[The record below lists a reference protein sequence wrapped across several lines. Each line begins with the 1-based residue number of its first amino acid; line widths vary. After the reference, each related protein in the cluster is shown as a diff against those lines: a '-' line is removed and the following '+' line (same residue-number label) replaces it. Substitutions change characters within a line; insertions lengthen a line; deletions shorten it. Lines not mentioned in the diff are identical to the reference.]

1 MSKTRNRNKSRQRPR
16 RSSIAASR
24 ARQEAAPPPG
34 PAPDA
39 HQLDLL
45 LRLWEN
51 SEFALADIA
60 DALDLPMPA
69 FMALLK
75 RPEVVELLE
84 QLGDLLDLRLRHT
97 AARIAPRAIE
107 TLEAVQTEAE
117 QAATSTPVSPEAIQ
131 ADRRAATSRNQRRLA
146 ATAALAHHRALNA
159 PRHALKLTNPPSDP
173 SEAMLHRGGMAMQ
186 SMAMSNAKPTPMQ
199 QSA

>member
-16 RSSIAASR
+16 RSSTAASH
-24 ARQEAAPPPG
+24 APQEPAAPPG

-60 DALDLPMPA
+60 DALNLPMPA

-75 RPEVVELLE
+75 RPEVVELLQ
-84 QLGDLLDLRLRHT
+84 QLGDLLELRLRHT

-117 QAATSTPVSPEAIQ
+117 KASASTPVSPEAIQ

-146 ATAALAHHRALNA
+146 ATAALAHHRALRTPPKPLRFPKQEPTDEPADQKRDPA
-159 PRHALKLTNPPSDP
+159 PQ
-173 SEAMLHRGGMAMQ
+173 SEPAPA
-186 SMAMSNAKPTPMQ
+186 AA
-199 QSA
+199 A

>member
-1 MSKTRNRNKSRQRPR
+1 MSKTRNRNKPRPKPR
-16 RSSIAASR
+16 RSSSTSRDRQGAA
-24 ARQEAAPPPG
+24 APPG

-45 LRLWEN
+45 LRLWED
-51 SEFALADIA
+51 STFALADIA
-60 DALDLPMPA
+60 DALGMPMPA

-75 RPEVVELLE
+75 RPEVVELLQ

-117 QAATSTPVSPEAIQ
+117 EASASTPVSPEAIQ

-146 ATAALAHHRALNA
+146 ATAALAHHRALRTPPKPLRFPKQEPTDASVDQKRDPA
-159 PRHALKLTNPPSDP
+159 PQ
-173 SEAMLHRGGMAMQ
+173 SEPAPA
-186 SMAMSNAKPTPMQ
+186 AA
-199 QSA
+199 A